1 MTVQSGP
8 SVDEHPTS
16 AQNERAL
23 RARARLA
30 LQSASARD
38 VPQQR
43 KGTEMARPQTA
54 YTPKAG
60 KARKSGPEKMRM
72 SHIQMRKDI
81 KRIESDQAKAAAELA
96 KPVRK

>member
-1 MTVQSGP
+1 MSIL
-8 SVDEHPTS
+8 HPHKTS
-16 AQNERAL
+16 ERYGRAL
-23 RARARLA
+23 DWPCNRHRQTTCRNNE
-30 LQSASARD
+30 
-38 VPQQR
+38 
-43 KGTEMARPQTA
+43 KETEMARPQTA